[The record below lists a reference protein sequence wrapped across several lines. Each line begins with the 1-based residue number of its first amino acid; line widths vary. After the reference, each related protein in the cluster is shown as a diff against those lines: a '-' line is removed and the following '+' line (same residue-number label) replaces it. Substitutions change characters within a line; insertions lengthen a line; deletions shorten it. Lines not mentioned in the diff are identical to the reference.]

1 MKKYL
6 VINEYFLPGQSEKSF
21 IKTKVIEADS
31 IDQALSRDTYES
43 ITSKSDWETAV
54 REGRLEQSTSAVY
67 ELVSGINELGD
78 DYVKRIS

>member
-21 IKTKVIEADS
+21 TKTKVVEADS
-31 IDQALSRDTYES
+31 VDQALSRDTYES
-43 ITSKSDWETAV
+43 IVSKSDWEKAV
-54 REGRLEQSTSAVY
+54 HEGRLEQSTSAVY

-78 DYVKRIS
+78 DNVKRIS

>member
-6 VINEYFLPGQSEKSF
+6 LINEYFLPGQSDKSF
-21 IKTKVIEADS
+21 TKTKVIEADS
-31 IDQALSRDTYES
+31 VVQALSRDTYES
-43 ITSKSDWETAV
+43 IVSKSDWEKAV
-54 REGRLEQSTSAVY
+54 QEGRLGQSTSAVY